1 MGRVKLQIKRIEN
14 ITNRQVTFSKR
25 RNGLIKKAYELAI
38 LCDIDIAL
46 IMFSPSGRLS
56 HFSGKRRIE
65 DVIARYINLPDHD
78 RECDVKNREYLLNIL
93 KNLKNENDIA
103 LQATNPDATNS
114 NIEELQQEV
123 CNLQHQL
130 QLAEDQ
136 LNIYEPDPLKYSSI
150 GELDSCEK
158 NLLDSM
164 SRLEDRKKYLLSNH
178 VSTYDPSSMQIFLDG
193 QDGLPNFDS
202 DISNWLPDNQNS
214 VHVVS
219 ESSCIPVSNQSSTT
233 AGLFEALSQGNTN
246 VDPCNNNMGVGG
258 NHMNN
263 SNSESTSSWQQ
274 AFSSF
279 STTELLAA
287 FLPPTSFAPIKQQ
300 EVEGPSYT
308 SMLQQQQQQQ
318 HASEAQSNCPQQQLP
333 SSNGGEPSDY
343 DQNLCPQNSS

>member
-78 RECDVKNREYLLNIL
+78 RECDVKDREYLLNIL
-93 KNLKNENDIA
+93 KNLKRDNDTA
-103 LQATNPDATNS
+103 FQATNPDATNS
-114 NIEELQQEV
+114 NIEELQQQV

-130 QLAEDQ
+130 QAAKEE
-136 LNIYEPDPLKYSSI
+136 LNIYEPDPLKFSSI
-150 GELDSCEK
+150 VDLESCEK
-158 NLLDSM
+158 NLIDSM
-164 SRLEDRKKYLLSNH
+164 SLLEERKKYLLSNH
-178 VSTYDPSSMQIFLDG
+178 VSTYDPASMQIFLDG

-202 DISNWLPDNQNS
+202 DIANWLPDNGHNQNS

-219 ESSCIPVSNQSSTT
+219 ESSCIPVSSNQSSTT
-233 AGLFEALSQGNTN
+233 IFEALSQGNGN
-246 VDPCNNNMGVGG
+246 VDPLGG

-263 SNSESTSSWQQ
+263 SNGESISPWQQ
-274 AFSSF
+274 AFSSLA
-279 STTELLAA
+279 STEFLTG

-318 HASEAQSNCPQQQLP
+318 QQAADQAQSNCPQQQMP
-333 SSNGGEPSDY
+333 SSNGGEGSDY
-343 DQNLCPQNSS
+343 DQNLCPQSSS

>member
-78 RECDVKNREYLLNIL
+78 REC
-93 KNLKNENDIA
+93 
-103 LQATNPDATNS
+103 PDATNS
-114 NIEELQQEV
+114 NIEELQQQV

-130 QLAEDQ
+130 QAAKEE
-136 LNIYEPDPLKYSSI
+136 LNIYEPDPLKFSSI
-150 GELDSCEK
+150 VDLESCEK
-158 NLLDSM
+158 NLIDSM
-164 SRLEDRKKYLLSNH
+164 SLLEERKKYLLSNH
-178 VSTYDPSSMQIFLDG
+178 VSTYDPASMQIFLDG

-202 DISNWLPDNQNS
+202 DIANWLPDNGHNQNS

-233 AGLFEALSQGNTN
+233 IFEALSQGNGN
-246 VDPCNNNMGVGG
+246 VDPLGG

-263 SNSESTSSWQQ
+263 SNGESISPWQQ
-274 AFSSF
+274 AFSSLA
-279 STTELLAA
+279 STEFLTG

-318 HASEAQSNCPQQQLP
+318 QQAADQAQSNCPQQQMP
-333 SSNGGEPSDY
+333 SSNGGEGSDY
-343 DQNLCPQNSS
+343 DQNLCPQSSS